1 MNMMQ
6 DTYTPPPEVQ
16 RLLRAVKARPPAGAG
31 ANFWDRQR
39 LLDAPFLFHQLMAQA
54 QFKREA
60 ADPTPTRTRKRKPTL
75 AGVARQATKAGIS
88 VAGYEVRPDG
98 TIKVITGKP
107 VGGSDIE
114 MDDTTASP
122 DPKWN

>member
-1 MNMMQ
+1 MMQ

-16 RLLRAVKARPPAGAG
+16 RPTARPPAGAG
-31 ANFWDRQR
+31 ANRWDRQR

-98 TIKVITGKP
+98 AIKVITGKP

>member
-1 MNMMQ
+1 MMQ

-16 RLLRAVKARPPAGAG
+16 RPTARPPAGAG
-31 ANFWDRQR
+31 ANRWDRQR

-75 AGVARQATKAGIS
+75 AGVARQAAKAGIP
-88 VAGYEVRPDG
+88 VAGYEVP
-98 TIKVITGKP
+98 
-107 VGGSDIE
+107 
-114 MDDTTASP
+114 A
-122 DPKWN
+122 

>member
-1 MNMMQ
+1 
-6 DTYTPPPEVQ
+6 
-16 RLLRAVKARPPAGAG
+16 VKP
-31 ANFWDRQR
+31 Q
-39 LLDAPFLFHQLMAQA
+39 
-54 QFKREA
+54 
-60 ADPTPTRTRKRKPTL
+60 TRHRRGH
-75 AGVARQATKAGIS
+75 ASASRHWQGVARQATKAGIS